1 MLGDFL
7 GKKTPVRVEHPTFD
21 PFHSFK
27 LVRVLVRVCKMV
39 TEMLHYA
46 IYEDCTC
53 VQCLITHR
61 MRSSST

>member
-7 GKKTPVRVEHPTFD
+7 GKKAPARVEHSTFD

-27 LVRVLVRVCKMV
+27 LLRVLVRVCKMV
-39 TEMLHYA
+39 TEMLHCA

-53 VQCLITHR
+53 VQC
-61 MRSSST
+61 